1 MTSPAGATGLADENT
16 ANGQT
21 PTGPPKR
28 HRHWLVGWIVVIV
41 IAAAVSVVLRAF
53 VVQTFFVP
61 SASMEPTL
69 QIGDRIL
76 VQKFGFSLQLG
87 AIVVFDHPKRD
98 LEPPLNE
105 DLVKRIIG
113 LPGET
118 IWSKGNTIYI
128 DGKPLKEPW
137 LPPGTTLGV
146 PIVRQTIPA
155 GDYFMMGDNRSES
168 DDSRDWG
175 PLPARLIIGKV
186 LVVIWRH
193 GGPAFHV
200 Q

>member
-1 MTSPAGATGLADENT
+1 MTTPVGAGELAAAQGPAAGAPATG
-16 ANGQT
+16 G
-21 PTGPPKR
+21 KR
-28 HRHWLVGWIVVIV
+28 RHHWTVGWLVVIV
-41 IAAAVSVVLRAF
+41 IAAVVSVVLRVY

-76 VQKFGFSLQLG
+76 VQKLDFSLQRG
-87 AIVVFDHPKRD
+87 AIVVFEHPKRD

-128 DGKPLKEPW
+128 NGKPLKEPW

-146 PIVRQTIPA
+146 PIVKQKIPA
-155 GDYFMMGDNRSES
+155 GEYFMMGDNRTDSL
-168 DDSRDWG
+168 DSRVWG
-175 PLPARLIIGKV
+175 PIPGSTIIGRV
-186 LVVIWRH
+186 FLIVWRNGH
-193 GGPAFHV
+193 PVFDTP
-200 Q
+200 